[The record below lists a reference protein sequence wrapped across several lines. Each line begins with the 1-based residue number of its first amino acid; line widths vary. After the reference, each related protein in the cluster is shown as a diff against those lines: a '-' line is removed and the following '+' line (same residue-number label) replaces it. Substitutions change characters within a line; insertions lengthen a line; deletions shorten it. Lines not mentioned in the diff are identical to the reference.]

1 MSSQDVA
8 LEEQHLYTARHRV
21 YVLLEGG
28 QTGGW
33 VGHVIEAI
41 LVTLIVANVLAY
53 TAQSIP
59 EIDAK
64 YALYFGILEWISV
77 VIFTIEYLARLWT
90 APEDPTAQRGRW
102 RSRVTYALRPMMV
115 IDFVSFA
122 PAYVALFIPFIDLR
136 ILRLIRLLRLLK
148 IARYSPALSTLMQ
161 VLAEERRALYGTVLL
176 LLCAMV
182 FAAAAIHVTEG
193 NVKGASD
200 AFHTMPGSMYWAITT
215 LTTVGYGDVTPITAA
230 GRFIAGLTMIVGL
243 GLFALPV
250 GIVATGFVNSIHRR
264 DFVVTFGM
272 LARVPLF
279 RGIDAQIIGEMMT
292 MLRARACAAG
302 AVISAAGARADAMY
316 FVISG
321 EVEATLQNRKIRF
334 RSGDFFGELALLE
347 QTMRSATVV
356 AVEPAQILTLAVDD
370 FNHLLTKH
378 PGLMRRIHKMAAAR
392 AEDIAQ
398 AGAISESEI
407 KAARR
412 MRKRA
417 ERNPDAKDRNREPE
431 PDDTDD
437 EPRRRG

>member
-1 MSSQDVA
+1 MTA
-8 LEEQHLYTARHRV
+8 IEAHLTSPRHRA
-21 YVLLEGG
+21 YVVLEGG
-28 QTGGW
+28 RTGGFI
-33 VGHVIEAI
+33 GHVVEAVLI
-41 LVTLIVANVLAY
+41 TLIVGNVLAY
-53 TAQSIP
+53 TLQSIP
-59 EIDAK
+59 AVDTR
-64 YALYFGILEWISV
+64 YSTFFTWLEAVSV
-77 VIFTIEYLARLWT
+77 AIFTIEYLVRLWT
-90 APEDPTAQRGRW
+90 APEDPTVQKGRL
-102 RSRVTYALRPMMV
+102 RSRLGYALRPMML
-115 IDFVSFA
+115 IDFLSIA
-122 PAYVALFIPFIDLR
+122 PAYVALFVPFVDLR

-148 IARYSPALSTLMQ
+148 IARYSPALSTLAQ

-182 FAAAAIHVTEG
+182 FAAAAMHVVEG
-193 NVKGASD
+193 AD
-200 AFHTMPGSMYWAITT
+200 AAANPAFATMPGSMYWAITT
-215 LTTVGYGDVTPITAA
+215 LTTVGYGDVTPTTAI

-272 LARVPLF
+272 LSRVPLF
-279 RGIDAQIIGEMMT
+279 RGIDAQIIGDLMV
-292 MLRARACAAG
+292 MLRARAVSAG

-321 EVEATLQNRKIRF
+321 EVEANLQNRKIRF
-334 RSGDFFGELALLE
+334 RTGDFFGELALLE
-347 QTMRSATVV
+347 ETMRAATVV
-356 AVEPAQILTLAVDD
+356 AVEPSRILTLAVDD

-417 ERNPDAKDRNREPE
+417 ERNPEGEKTFES
-431 PDDTDD
+431 
-437 EPRRRG
+437 

>member
-1 MSSQDVA
+1 MSTPAPAIED
-8 LEEQHLYTARHRV
+8 HLTTPRHRV
-21 YVLLEGG
+21 YALLEGG

-33 VGHVIEAI
+33 LGHVIEAI
-41 LVTLIVANVLAY
+41 LITLIIANVLAY
-53 TAQSIP
+53 TVQSVP

-64 YALYFGILEWISV
+64 YAFYFGVLEWVSV
-77 VIFTIEYLARLWT
+77 AIFTVEYLARLWT

-102 RSRVTYALRPMMV
+102 RSRIGYTLRPMML
-115 IDFVSFA
+115 IDFISFA

-182 FAAAAIHVTEG
+182 FAAAAMHVTEG

-200 AFHTMPGSMYWAITT
+200 AFRTMPGSMYWAITT
-215 LTTVGYGDVTPITAA
+215 LTTVGYGDVTPITAT
-230 GRFIAGLTMIVGL
+230 GRFVAGLTMIVGL

-292 MLRARACAAG
+292 MLRARACAG
-302 AVISAAGARADAMY
+302 GTVISAAGARADAMY

-321 EVEATLQNRKIRF
+321 EVEASLQNRKIRF

-356 AVEPAQILTLAVDD
+356 AVEPSRILTLAVDD

-417 ERNPDAKDRNREPE
+417 DRDADAPDRDAEADTR
-431 PDDTDD
+431 PDG

>member
-1 MSSQDVA
+1 MVA
-8 LEEQHLYTARHRV
+8 IEDQLRTPRHRA

-28 QTGGW
+28 QSGGFF
-33 VGHVIEAI
+33 GHVIEI
-41 LVTLIVANVLAY
+41 VLVSLIIANVLAY
-53 TAQSIP
+53 TLESIP
-59 EIDAK
+59 DISARYDT
-64 YALYFGILEWISV
+64 LFSWLEMTSV
-77 VIFTIEYLARLWT
+77 VVFTLEYLVRIWT
-90 APEDPTAQRGRW
+90 APEDPTVTRGRLW
-102 RSRVTYALRPMMV
+102 GRISFALRPMML
-115 IDFVSFA
+115 IDLISFA

-136 ILRLIRLLRLLK
+136 FLRLIRLLRLLK

-161 VLAEERRALYGTVLL
+161 VLAEERRALYGTLLL

-182 FAAAAIHVTEG
+182 FAAAAMHVVEG
-193 NVKGASD
+193 AEPGASV
-200 AFHTMPGSMYWAITT
+200 AFKTMPGSMYWAITT
-215 LTTVGYGDVTPITAA
+215 LTTVGYGDITPITAF
-230 GRFIAGLTMIVGL
+230 GRFVAGITMIVGL

-272 LARVPLF
+272 LSRVPLF
-279 RGIDAQIIGEMMT
+279 RGIDAQIIGEMMV
-292 MLRARACAAG
+292 MLRARAVSAG
-302 AVISAAGARADAMY
+302 TIISAAGARADAMY

-321 EVEATLQNRKIRF
+321 EVEANLQSRKIRF
-334 RSGDFFGELALLE
+334 RTGDFFGELALLE
-347 QTMRSATVV
+347 ETMRSATVV
-356 AVEPAQILTLAVDD
+356 AVEPSRILTLAVDD

-417 ERNPDAKDRNREPE
+417 ERNPEGEKTFEP
-431 PDDTDD
+431 
-437 EPRRRG
+437 